1 MLLVVALFGK
11 AGVFLRVLSLVGE
24 VGRAFTGRYAGEWL
38 REKSERESVSEYRG
52 GKRAKRR

>member
-1 MLLVVALFGK
+1 MGK
-11 AGVFLRVLSLVGE
+11 IMRSSG
-24 VGRAFTGRYAGEWL
+24 AFTGRYAGEWL